1 MLDYCYLCTDV
12 VWGVTVT
19 APSPVNNIIRYM
31 KRFATLLLAALGMLA
46 AHAQD
51 DPYKPEMD
59 ALDMQGEAIVK
70 EYRAVTALDPKA
82 QKPETKYK
90 VQRLSQMLDSISNEQ
105 VKLIRRIIRENKNN
119 QIPVPYIAESM
130 YALGYDG
137 LREALDPTAAYYQ
150 NPQLDKAKRLLAS
163 YEKRAP
169 GTMFK
174 ELLMKDL
181 EDKDVTLS
189 QWVGRGN
196 YVLVDFWASWCG
208 PCRQEMPN
216 VIANYERYHAKGFE
230 VVGVS
235 FDQKREAWIGCVQQM
250 GMRWPQMSDLK
261 GWKCAAAEAYGIMS
275 IPSSVLID
283 PQGKII
289 AMDLRGPAL
298 GDKLKEIYG
307 E

>member
-1 MLDYCYLCTDV
+1 
-12 VWGVTVT
+12 
-19 APSPVNNIIRYM
+19 M
-31 KRFATLLLAALGMLA
+31 KRIATLLLAALGMLA

>member
-1 MLDYCYLCTDV
+1 
-12 VWGVTVT
+12 
-19 APSPVNNIIRYM
+19 M